1 MKKFN
6 NKGAA
11 LVSVMIAITFIS
23 IVATTLLVISL
34 NNYQMKVVN
43 SQSKSNFYET
53 EQRINVV
60 TAQVRNAI
68 PGSTDVNGSIGALVN
83 GGTGVDYSG
92 ASFNYTADKIAELAF
107 PGATVVSSGSNAT
120 VTSDGDTFTFYPGTV
135 TVVQQTNGKKITM
148 NNVTIKQVANDD
160 KGGYENTIK
169 TDINFY
175 VEIAQGGGASGGVG
189 SCAFLLDSNIR
200 IDAGDKASRLNIT
213 GNTIMGQY
221 TYVSSGSYTTTFKNG
236 SELSSPQTLSQYST
250 PAKMAKTYKADGTV
264 DKVTRDDNN
273 YKKAVIYL
281 NDTSFM
287 NFNSD
292 NNVILGDIFL
302 KDKSVLNIL
311 DGSFTVYGD
320 IFVADNAAFVCN
332 GALKLGYGSGIYKVD
347 GSGNC
352 TKINSSDKTK
362 NVVFTSVTLLD
373 QKNYD
378 KIADH
383 LKLFDNNSTNDGV
396 IVNIL
401 KKHSASN
408 KYCYE
413 AADAYQTKSDKLC
426 TFNGIDYYAVY
437 PAGDLNQNY
446 ANELIFVND
455 KVNNGYAKVVSNVPN
470 STIIS
475 RKNVY
480 AYDTHNICVS
490 KMGDQAFNY
499 ILTHDSCKIK
509 FKPDGS
515 NTEYTVSIKDFFDPN
530 CNTFVTTVFNLG
542 SGTTG
547 GTPVPTKTAIGF
559 SNWTKD
565 KD

>member
-120 VTSDGDTFTFYPGTV
+120 VSSDGDTFTFYPGTV

-236 SELSSPQTLSQYST
+236 AELATPQTLSQYST

-320 IFVADNAAFVCN
+320 IFVADNAAFECN
-332 GALKLGYGSGIYKVD
+332 GA
-347 GSGNC
+347 
-352 TKINSSDKTK
+352 
-362 NVVFTSVTLLD
+362 
-373 QKNYD
+373 
-378 KIADH
+378 
-383 LKLFDNNSTNDGV
+383 
-396 IVNIL
+396 
-401 KKHSASN
+401 
-408 KYCYE
+408 
-413 AADAYQTKSDKLC
+413 
-426 TFNGIDYYAVY
+426 
-437 PAGDLNQNY
+437 
-446 ANELIFVND
+446 
-455 KVNNGYAKVVSNVPN
+455 
-470 STIIS
+470 
-475 RKNVY
+475 
-480 AYDTHNICVS
+480 
-490 KMGDQAFNY
+490 
-499 ILTHDSCKIK
+499 
-509 FKPDGS
+509 
-515 NTEYTVSIKDFFDPN
+515 
-530 CNTFVTTVFNLG
+530 
-542 SGTTG
+542 
-547 GTPVPTKTAIGF
+547 
-559 SNWTKD
+559 
-565 KD
+565 

>member
-92 ASFNYTADKIAELAF
+92 NFNYTAAKIAELAF
-107 PGATVVSSGSNAT
+107 PGSTVSTSGANAT
-120 VTSDGDTFTFYPGTV
+120 VISDGDTFTFYPGTV
-135 TVVQQTNGKKITM
+135 TVTTKTNGKQITM
-148 NNVTIKQVANDD
+148 NDVTIKQVSNDS

-175 VEIAQGGGASGGVG
+175 VEIASGGGASGGVG

-236 SELSSPQTLSQYST
+236 SELTTPQTLTQYSVPT
-250 PAKMAKTYKADGTV
+250 YMSKTKSGDTV
-264 DKVTRDDNN
+264 SKVTRSDDN
-273 YKKAVIYL
+273 YKKAIIYL

-352 TKINSSDKTK
+352 TKINTSDKNK
-362 NVVFTSVTLLD
+362 NVIFTSISLLD

-383 LKLFDNNSTNDGV
+383 LKLFDNISTNDGV

-401 KKHSASN
+401 KKHPTLN

-426 TFNGIDYYAVY
+426 TFDGIDYYAVY

-455 KVNNGYAKVVSNVPN
+455 KVNNGYVKVVSNVPN

-490 KMGDQAFNY
+490 KMGDRAFNY
-499 ILTHDSCKIK
+499 ILSNASCKIK
-509 FKPDGS
+509 FKPDGG
-515 NTEYTVSIKDFFDPN
+515 NETTVSIKDFFDAN

-542 SGTTG
+542 SGSTG
-547 GTPVPTKTAIGF
+547 STPVPTKTAIGF
-559 SNWTKD
+559 SDWTKE
-565 KD
+565 

>member
-1 MKKFN
+1 MKKIN

-34 NNYQMKVVN
+34 NNYQMKVVDL
-43 SQSKSNFYET
+43 QSKSNFYET

-60 TAQVRNAI
+60 TTQLRDVI
-68 PGSTDVNGSIGALVN
+68 PGTTDVNGSIGNLVN
-83 GGTGVDYSG
+83 GGSGVDYSG
-92 ASFNYTADKIAELAF
+92 ASFAYNADKIAALAF
-107 PGATVVSSGSNAT
+107 PGESVSGSSSSAT
-120 VTSDGDTFTFYPGTV
+120 VTYDGDTFTFYPGTV
-135 TVVQQTNGKKITM
+135 TVTQKTNGKQITI
-148 NNVTIKQVANDD
+148 NDVTVKQVANDN

-236 SELSSPQTLSQYST
+236 AELATPQTINQYSVPT
-250 PAKMAKTYKADGTV
+250 YMSKTKSGDTV
-264 DKVTRDDNN
+264 SKVTRDNTN
-273 YKKAVIYL
+273 YQKAIIYL

-332 GALKLGYGSGIYKVD
+332 GDLKLGYNSNIYKVD

-352 TKINSSDKTK
+352 NKVTTSDKTK
-362 NVVFTSVTLLD
+362 NIIFTSLTKLD

-383 LKLFDNNSTNDGV
+383 LKLFDNISTNDGV

-401 KKHSASN
+401 KKHPTLN
-408 KYCYE
+408 KYCYQ

-426 TFNGIDYYAVY
+426 TFDGIDYYAVY

-455 KVNNGYAKVVSNVPN
+455 KVNNGYVKVVSNVPN

-490 KMGDQAFNY
+490 KMGDRAFNY
-499 ILTHDSCKIK
+499 ILSNASCKIK
-509 FKPDGS
+509 FKPDGG
-515 NTEYTVSIKDFFDPN
+515 NETTVSIKDFFDAN

-547 GTPVPTKTAIGF
+547 ATPVPTRTAVGF
-559 SNWTKD
+559 SDWTKE
-565 KD
+565 